1 MDALG
6 IAFQSRLTLLMKAP
20 AHTLSLWQG
29 MVVGGPIIMTLH
41 LCMAVFFAV
50 AVVVAFRR
58 AGTVGAFACA
68 LAPFFF
74 GTVAM
79 WMGVR
84 GYISMVPEISGGFYE
99 GDPRESLHLLQ
110 RPFFIGSGLSAVAL
124 AVYFSARA
132 FRPKARVA

>member
-1 MDALG
+1 
-6 IAFQSRLTLLMKAP
+6 MKEP

-29 MVVGGPIIMTLH
+29 MVVSGPVILTLH
-41 LCMAVFFAV
+41 LCMAVFFAA

-58 AGTVGAFACA
+58 SGSVGAFACA
-68 LAPFFF
+68 LAPFLF

-84 GYISMVPEISGGFYE
+84 GHISMAPEFSSGLYD

-124 AVYFSARA
+124 VVYFFARA
-132 FRPKARVA
+132 FRPEARHA